1 MVSVLQV
8 SELPDVLIECP
19 RLKVLRV
26 EENCLELRA
35 ITVQLLKNS
44 NIANLACEGNLFEM
58 REFPHVEGYEE
69 VTHSLILVVELL
81 RYIHSLTHFV
91 VPRAVHSD
99 KEEADLTG
107 SRHFSRAIDQ
117 ESTRSIAISS

>member
-1 MVSVLQV
+1 MVSLLQV

-69 VTHSLILVVELL
+69 VTQSLVLVVEL
-81 RYIHSLTHFV
+81 
-91 VPRAVHSD
+91 
-99 KEEADLTG
+99 
-107 SRHFSRAIDQ
+107 
-117 ESTRSIAISS
+117 